1 MGLLKEIN
9 TECWF
14 NKETNNKTKILF
26 YKSQTAKKMKTLIWQ
41 HFKYQAQGKTEDM
54 SYKYNSN
61 NKTNVDM
68 LYSLAIS

>member
-26 YKSQTAKKMKTLIWQ
+26 QKSQTAKKMKTLI
-41 HFKYQAQGKTEDM
+41 
-54 SYKYNSN
+54 
-61 NKTNVDM
+61 
-68 LYSLAIS
+68 